1 MIALR
6 TSIHLLTCA
15 GREASLAETL
25 ASWAAC
31 DWAHE
36 TPRVFFNGDPPSTPG
51 DDAAHRDAGQ
61 RVFAGFVAILK
72 TALAGDADYFLLL
85 EDDIAFAK
93 NIRAAIHAWP
103 PLLEGKIGCA
113 HFYDPGLSMTAHCP
127 EQRYKLADSWG
138 VFGSQARLFT
148 RECAEWLLPL
158 YTLGAEHHDQQ
169 TARLVALRW
178 PLYYH
183 APSLVQHT
191 GRVST
196 WGAGDFHSAGDFVE
210 SAELPQ

>member
-1 MIALR
+1 MN

-15 GREASLAETL
+15 GREASLADTL

-31 DWAHE
+31 DWGAE
-36 TPRVFFNGDPPSTPG
+36 TPRVLFNTEPG
-51 DDAAHRDAGQ
+51 ADAGQ
-61 RVFAGFVAILK
+61 RVFNGFVSILK

-93 NIRAAIHAWP
+93 NIRAAIERWSP
-103 PLLEGKIGCA
+103 VVEGKIGCA
-113 HFYDPGLSMTAHCP
+113 HFYDPGLPMTAHDAA
-127 EQRYKLADSWG
+127 RHFKVADSWG

-148 RECAEWLLPL
+148 RECAEWLMPR

-196 WGAGDFHSAGDFVE
+196 WGDGDFHFARDFVE
-210 SAELPQ
+210 SWSGS